1 MNIGEL
7 TTGYFSKCDIE
18 RELIISRILGE
29 CLIEIEVGGVTQKR
43 LKEHIKML
51 QDKAVENEHYEVA
64 EVFKIVVNKLETTKI
79 GL

>member
-51 QDKAVENEHYEVA
+51 QDKRFVKFEKVSDFIDAMDA
-64 EVFKIVVNKLETTKI
+64 LIKIL
-79 GL
+79 